1 MLEGANMVNVSRT
14 VIRMRAEPM
23 AIRKK
28 WTATASFVTA
38 CLAVC
43 LSLSATFSVAERIVA
58 KDQPQSNTANWAEA
72 VKHHARSE
80 RVMGSRW
87 VEIGASKYGHYI
99 TRVSINGVKV
109 WALVDTG
116 ASAVAMSYEDAERA
130 GLNPFRLKYT
140 RRVRTANGISKAALV
155 NLKQVVVEGITVK
168 DVEGMVMRKGA
179 MRGTLLGMSFL
190 RRLNGFRV
198 EQGVLYLEE

>member
-1 MLEGANMVNVSRT
+1 M
-14 VIRMRAEPM
+14 
-23 AIRKK
+23 
-28 WTATASFVTA
+28 
-38 CLAVC
+38 
-43 LSLSATFSVAERIVA
+43 SATFSVAERIVA
-58 KDQPQSNTANWAEA
+58 KDQPQSDTETWVST
-72 VKHHARSE
+72 VKSSE
-80 RVMGSRW
+80 LAHRVMGSRW
-87 VEIGASKYGHYI
+87 VEIGASKYGHYV
-99 TRVSINGVKV
+99 TRVSINGAKV

-130 GLNPFRLKYT
+130 GLNPFRLKFSSKI
-140 RRVRTANGISKAALV
+140 RTANGVTRAARG
-155 NLKQVVVEGITVK
+155 NLKQVVVEGITVT